1 MLKGVRRVDL
11 SKAEGGVEKSYA
23 FPEGYGPNDG
33 IAFLTVRFRAASIAN
48 AGFQAA
54 LAELILRK
62 PEVAS
67 KRGSLRSMMD
77 DADFM
82 GVVWDHV
89 ILEVRTNLQVDN
101 GTLEVDRDGFIALMR
116 YTGDWSEAA
125 NDAGLFA
132 PEVAAITMTMFGD
145 IFDFA
150 NFYMDR
156 KEALQGN

>member
-11 SKAEGGVEKSYA
+11 SKVEGGVERSYT

-33 IAFLTVRFRAASIAN
+33 IAFLTVRFRAAAIAN

-54 LAELILRK
+54 LTELVLRR
-62 PEVAS
+62 PDVAT
-67 KRGSLRSMMD
+67 KRNSLRAMMD
-77 DADFM
+77 DPDFM
-82 GVVWDHV
+82 GVIWDHI
-89 ILEVRTNLQVDN
+89 ILDVKTNLQVEG
-101 GTLEVDRDGFIALMR
+101 GTLDVDRDGFIALMR

-125 NDAGLFA
+125 NDAGFFA
-132 PEVAAITMTMFGD
+132 PEVAAITMTMLGD